1 MNLYE
6 LTTAKLDQYT
16 KAADADYEKAK
27 AAGDYKK
34 SLKRASGMMK
44 ASGKKIDN
52 DVKAL
57 QKARGV
63 AEEKAGWSIKGS
75 PKPAPKAPTPHWRL
89 NKDGTATDLNT
100 GITYNRDGSVVKT
113 EEDVEEGFVF
123 LSPKEKGS
131 IQNIVSQISDIPGM
145 WDHAAQTFTDSGMGR
160 LKAALKDNSKYIKY
174 AVNLTADDFE
184 AESVEEAKQR
194 LDPKCWSGYKKQG
207 TKMKGGVRVNNC
219 VKIGEGWE
227 DIMTEAVTKLFKG
240 K

>member
-1 MNLYE
+1 M
-6 LTTAKLDQYT
+6 
-16 KAADADYEKAK
+16 
-27 AAGDYKK
+27 
-34 SLKRASGMMK
+34 
-44 ASGKKIDN
+44 
-52 DVKAL
+52 
-57 QKARGV
+57 
-63 AEEKAGWSIKGS
+63 
-75 PKPAPKAPTPHWRL
+75 
-89 NKDGTATDLNT
+89 
-100 GITYNRDGSVVKT
+100 
-113 EEDVEEGFVF
+113 EEGFVF